1 MASDAGMGA
10 LRAAALA
17 RSAARQRGPR
27 WRCRANIFRR
37 ASAGPRAARD
47 LPARDFFSFHSFLI
61 DFFVEII
68 KILLL
73 NLIFC
78 LNIFFL
84 NLILL
89 KFEF

>member
-1 MASDAGMGA
+1 MGA

-17 RSAARQRGPR
+17 HSAARQRGPR
-27 WRCRANIFRR
+27 WRCHANIFRR

-47 LPARDFFSFHSFLI
+47 LPARQRGIFFSFHSFLI